1 MYVGKQVTAD
11 EVNFLASSKF
21 TSFSTM
27 VDDTNAAVT
36 TDDLGHKVI
45 PAGTILPTNDAK
57 AKGILLD
64 EVNVTNGAQLAPLMV
79 EGWVLGQRL
88 PVAPTAEA
96 ITAMTTI
103 HFKDA
108 DKLAKPAPATTDSG
122 TPAAS
127 TTGSTTSGSGS
138 TTGSSK

>member
-1 MYVGKQVTAD
+1 MFVGKTVTAN
-11 EVNFLASSKF
+11 EHNFLASSKF
-21 TSFSTM
+21 TSFTTM

-36 TDDLGHKVI
+36 TDALGHKII
-45 PAGTILPTNDAK
+45 PAGTILPTNDAN

-64 EVNVTNGAQLAPLMV
+64 EIDVNEGPQVAPLVV
-79 EGWVLGQRL
+79 EGWFLGQNL

-108 DKLAKPAPATTDSG
+108 DKLTTA

-127 TTGSTTSGSGS
+127 DSSASGTSGSGS
-138 TTGSSK
+138 TPSK